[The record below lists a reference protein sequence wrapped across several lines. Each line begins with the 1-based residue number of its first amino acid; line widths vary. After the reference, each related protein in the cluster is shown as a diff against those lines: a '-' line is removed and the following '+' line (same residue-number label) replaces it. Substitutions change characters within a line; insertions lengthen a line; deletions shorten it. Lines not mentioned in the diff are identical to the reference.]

1 MNTKNI
7 PKILEVAKKTQ
18 GQEVEWFRNHEID
31 KIGHFSWDR
40 T

>member
-7 PKILEVAKKTQ
+7 PKILEVAKKTKS
-18 GQEVEWFRNHEID
+18 QEVEWFRDHEID
-31 KIGHFSWDR
+31 KICHFSWDR